1 MIDNDDPIL
10 TAYALGELSDVD
22 RRGVDAELAMNP
34 AARAAVNEIRATANL
49 LSQQLQLQQLKE
61 MEAIKGAIAQQPL
74 KLPTDR
80 VKFADRVQGWPAR
93 VFTIAVA
100 ASIVLVVGGI
110 PLAIILGN
118 QRPTVQNAVGP
129 LKALPTTQP
138 APADESAT
146 YRSRLP
152 LVHSTPPMIPP
163 APQPFVAQN
172 NPAAIPQ
179 TPINP
184 DASNRPNRTVIA
196 VPPPPGSNVAVR
208 TPGTYTSSTHDAE
221 QPTPHD
227 VGYGSVPN
235 QAQAHLD
242 SGSPADSPSETY
254 SRPSSVDS
262 ATLQVQASINP
273 PPRDELIHR
282 ERPVGP
288 PTSTE
293 TYTPFIDNKFV
304 DIASDPVSTF
314 SVDVD
319 TASYSTIRRFIQQNN
334 TLPPKEAVRIEEMLN
349 YFPYEYEGP
358 AKDSVDPIAPHVEI
372 SECPWHPEHRLV
384 RIGLKAKTP
393 VNDVKVQVEFNPAKA
408 SEYRL
413 IGYENRLL
421 AKEDFINNR
430 KEAGGMAAGQAVTA
444 LYEVVPAAQ
453 SSAIGAAARGEAG
466 DQLFTL
472 RLHYKEPDGNA
483 SKLME
488 VPVTDSGKGLIAS
501 TADFRFAAGVAE
513 FGMILRGSPYKGA
526 ATYASVIELA
536 NGARGTDPGGNRREF
551 VEIVRKARTLA
562 NQK

>member
-1 MIDNDDPIL
+1 MIENDDPIL
-10 TAYALGELSDVD
+10 TAYALGELSEVD
-22 RRGVDAELAMNP
+22 RRAVEAELAMNRE
-34 AARAAVNEIRATANL
+34 ARAAVNEIRATANL

-61 MEAIKGAIAQQPL
+61 MEALKGVIAQKPL
-74 KLPTDR
+74 KLPTDK
-80 VKFADRVQGWPAR
+80 VTFADRVQAWPAR

-118 QRPTVQNAVGP
+118 QRATVQNAVGP
-129 LKALPTTQP
+129 LKASPATQP
-138 APADESAT
+138 GATDQSVT
-146 YRSRLP
+146 YRASPP
-152 LVHSTPPMIPP
+152 LVQSMPPVVAP
-163 APQPFVAQN
+163 APQPLIAQD

-179 TPINP
+179 TPIRP
-184 DASNRPNRTVIA
+184 DASDRQTRTFVA

-208 TPGTYTSSTHDAE
+208 TPGTYTPPTRDAE
-221 QPTPHD
+221 RPNPHD
-227 VGYGSVPN
+227 VGYASIPN
-235 QAQAHLD
+235 QPQPHLD
-242 SGSPADSPSETY
+242 SSSPGETY
-254 SRPSSVDS
+254 GRPSSVDS

-273 PPRDELIHR
+273 PSRDELVHR
-282 ERPVGP
+282 ERPVEP

-293 TYTPFIDNKFV
+293 SYTPFIDNKFLDV
-304 DIASDPVSTF
+304 ASDPVSTF

-358 AKDSVDPIAPHVEI
+358 AKDAVDPIAPHVEI

-384 RIGLKAKTP
+384 RVGLKAKTAA
-393 VNDVKVQVEFNPAKA
+393 NDVKIQVEFNPAKA

-421 AKEDFINNR
+421 AKEDFDNNR
-430 KEAGGMAAGQAVTA
+430 KEAGGMRAGQAVTA
-444 LYEVVPAAQ
+444 LYEVVPAAL
-453 SSAIGAAARGEAG
+453 SSTTGVATTREAG
-466 DQLFTL
+466 DQLFNL
-472 RLHYKEPDGNA
+472 RLRYKQPGGNP

-488 VPVTDSGKGLIAS
+488 VPVTDWGKGLLAS
-501 TADFRFAAGVAE
+501 STDLRFAAAVAE

-536 NGARGTDPGGNRREF
+536 NGARGADPGGYRKEF
-551 VEIVRKARTLA
+551 VELVRKARTLA